1 MKDDKNNNLVTAQAN
16 LERDTEAYRKAQV
29 AFKKAEQNLADTS
42 AAYFAS
48 RAAFKRAYDDMISK
62 SAVQDIDTL

>member
-1 MKDDKNNNLVTAQAN
+1 MKDDKRSNLAESQAN

-29 AFKKAEQNLADTS
+29 AFKKAEQNLADTQ
-42 AAYFAS
+42 AAYFSS
-48 RAAFKRAYDDMISK
+48 RAAFKRAYEDVNSK